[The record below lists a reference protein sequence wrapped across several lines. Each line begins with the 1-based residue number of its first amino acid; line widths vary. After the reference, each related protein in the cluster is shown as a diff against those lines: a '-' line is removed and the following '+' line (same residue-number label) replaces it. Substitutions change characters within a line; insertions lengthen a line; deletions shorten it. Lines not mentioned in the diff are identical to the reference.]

1 MLQPHCQ
8 ITFITFKV
16 QFKNTFNLYCIL
28 SSVNKTEK
36 AGVTLPSWLAAVKSK
51 SVKRFPVWC
60 SDWKSC

>member
-36 AGVTLPSWLAAVKSK
+36 AGVTLPS
-51 SVKRFPVWC
+51 
-60 SDWKSC
+60 